1 MNDSS
6 RTTTPP
12 SGERLR
18 RATFPRAFQG
28 YDRDAVHA
36 FLDEVAEWMDRSAV
50 GGVPGTPNVR
60 RELERVGEQTAGILT
75 AAEEA
80 ATKLKAEA
88 TEYAKS
94 LRQATDEETRRA
106 KVETN
111 RKAEQLIAEAEAKAG
126 RIVDEAV
133 ARRRRLNQAITSL
146 LERRDEIAEEA
157 QRLAD
162 ALLHAVDALRAD
174 RLEELQEATPVAA
187 DAEPADAEPADA
199 ELEPVAEAHPRD
211 GEEEPAEDEEAPVE
225 EIEGDLAAE
234 EQPAQSPRTGRFA
247 AEPTELVPAD
257 EPEPVVRRRPY

>member
-1 MNDSS
+1 MNDPS
-6 RTTTPP
+6 RTTIPP
-12 SGERLR
+12 SGEKLR

-36 FLDEVAEWMDRSAV
+36 FLDDVAEWMDNRAT
-50 GGVPGTPNVR
+50 GATPGTPDVR

-80 ATKLKAEA
+80 AAKVKGEA
-88 TEYAKS
+88 AEYAKS
-94 LRQATDEETRRA
+94 LRQATDEQTRRA
-106 KVETN
+106 KVEAN
-111 RKAEQLIAEAEAKAG
+111 RKAEQLIAQAEAKAG

-174 RLEELQEATPVAA
+174 RLEELQDAEPVAA
-187 DAEPADAEPADA
+187 ADAGP
-199 ELEPVAEAHPRD
+199 AEADP
-211 GEEEPAEDEEAPVE
+211 EAVEPDEDLADEPEDELVE
-225 EIEGDLAAE
+225 EVEGDLAGE
-234 EQPAQSPRTGRFA
+234 EHSLKPRRTGRFTP
-247 AEPTELVPAD
+247 EPTELVPES
-257 EPEPVVRRRPY
+257 EPETAVRPRRPY

>member
-1 MNDSS
+1 MNDP
-6 RTTTPP
+6 RPLKATTPP
-12 SGERLR
+12 SGEQLR

-36 FLDEVAEWMDRSAV
+36 FLDEVAEWMDSRAV
-50 GGVPGTPNVR
+50 GDAPSTPDVR

-80 ATKLKAEA
+80 AAKLKGEA
-88 TEYAKS
+88 AEYAKS
-94 LRQATDEETRRA
+94 LRQATDEQTRRA
-106 KVETN
+106 KVEAN
-111 RKAEQLIAEAEAKAG
+111 RKAEKLIAEAEAKAG

-174 RLEELQEATPVAA
+174 RLEELQDAEPVAA
-187 DAEPADAEPADA
+187 AEASPADAEPEAA
-199 ELEPVAEAHPRD
+199 EDPDDELVGEPEEDVVEEVEGEVAEAEHPLR
-211 GEEEPAEDEEAPVE
+211 
-225 EIEGDLAAE
+225 
-234 EQPAQSPRTGRFA
+234 PRHTRRFA
-247 AEPTELVPAD
+247 PEPTELLPEDD
-257 EPEPVVRRRPY
+257 ERAAAPPRRRA